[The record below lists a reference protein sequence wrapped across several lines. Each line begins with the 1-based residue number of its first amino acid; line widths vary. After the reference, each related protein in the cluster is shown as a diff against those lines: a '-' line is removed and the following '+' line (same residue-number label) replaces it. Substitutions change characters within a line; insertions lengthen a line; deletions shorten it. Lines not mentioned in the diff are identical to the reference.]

1 MWLAA
6 GLALSEQHSFGAQSP
21 GSVVADAIA
30 NHVMRTYAAHYSVA
44 LYFSEVGVLRPERY

>member
-1 MWLAA
+1 
-6 GLALSEQHSFGAQSP
+6 
-21 GSVVADAIA
+21 VADAIA